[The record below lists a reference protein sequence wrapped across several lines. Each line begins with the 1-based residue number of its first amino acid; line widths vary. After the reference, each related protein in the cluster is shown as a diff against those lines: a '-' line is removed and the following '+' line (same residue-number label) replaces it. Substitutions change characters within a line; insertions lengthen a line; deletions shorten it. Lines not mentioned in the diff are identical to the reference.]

1 MTVQWGR
8 LRTSLLSSIL
18 RRQVFCDYWSALLL
32 KPMLVSRSF
41 MGWTTSTSASL
52 PMGAALTN
60 CGGADSDSEASW
72 EPAPVQDADMDDP
85 RWLLCPH
92 GHRQPR
98 DLQMLLIGP
107 DAIDV
112 GVGARL
118 LRNRVALAT
127 GVAPMIY
134 IHTLRAGRDA
144 RAYELVDVDVLY
156 NVVFNIV
163 AQCFGQLP

>member
-1 MTVQWGR
+1 
-8 LRTSLLSSIL
+8 
-18 RRQVFCDYWSALLL
+18 
-32 KPMLVSRSF
+32 

-107 DAIDV
+107 DAIDA
-112 GVGARL
+112 GVGACL
-118 LRNRVALAT
+118 LRNRVAPAT

-134 IHTLRAGRDA
+134 IHTLRVGRDA
-144 RAYELVDVDVLY
+144 RAYELVDVDVLH